1 MNSKKSRSVVSNLTK
16 MKNADSLKVIQN
28 EDGSYS
34 LEWDKNDPKW
44 KWMNDLTEG
53 QIQSMIRSAVQ
64 HDRNGKL

>member
-53 QIQSMIRSAVQ
+53 QIQSMITSAVQ

>member
-1 MNSKKSRSVVSNLTK
+1 MNSKKSRNVVSNLTK
-16 MKNADSLKVIQN
+16 MKNVDSLKVIQN

>member
-1 MNSKKSRSVVSNLTK
+1 

-64 HDRNGKL
+64 HDRNGNL

>member
-44 KWMNDLTEG
+44 KFLNKLNNND
-53 QIQSMIRSAVQ
+53 IQEFVQ
-64 HDRNGKL
+64 DALRNDRRLLG

>member
-1 MNSKKSRSVVSNLTK
+1 MT
-16 MKNADSLKVIQN
+16 NADSLKVIQN

>member
-1 MNSKKSRSVVSNLTK
+1 MNSKKSRNVVNNLTK

-34 LEWDKNDPKW
+34 LEWDKNDPNW
-44 KWMNDLTEG
+44 KWLNGLTEG

-64 HDRNGKL
+64 HDRNGNL

>member
-1 MNSKKSRSVVSNLTK
+1 MT
-16 MKNADSLKVIQN
+16 NADSLKVTQN

-34 LEWDKNDPKW
+34 LEWDKNDPNW
-44 KWMNDLTEG
+44 KWLNGLTEG

>member
-16 MKNADSLKVIQN
+16 MTNADSLKVIQN

-44 KWMNDLTEG
+44 KFLNSLTEG